1 MTIAEASE
9 LFSYGSWAT
18 ARMCRAAKALT
29 DEQREAVAASSFPSL
44 TATLA
49 HLVSAEW
56 VWLQRWLG
64 DSPTSLPPWTE
75 GPTFQAITAQ
85 LAAIEAERATW
96 MAPLTDADLRRV
108 ISYHTLDGHPY
119 AHPLEKLMR
128 HVVNHS
134 TYHRGQMATQ
144 LRQLG
149 QTPPNTDF
157 IRFVRETTA

>member
-1 MTIAEASE
+1 MTIDEAIE
-9 LFSYGSWAT
+9 LFSYASWAT
-18 ARMCRAAKALT
+18 ARTCRAAEALT
-29 DEQREAVAASSFPSL
+29 DEQREAVAPSSFPSL

-56 VWLQRWLG
+56 IWLRRWLG

-75 GPTFQAITAQ
+75 RPTFQAVTAQ

-96 MAPLTDADLRRV
+96 LATQTDADLTRV
-108 ISYHTLDGHPY
+108 ISYHALDGQPF
-119 AHPLEKLMR
+119 AHPLGKLMR

-157 IRFVRETTA
+157 TRFLREATA